1 MGEERGRAAPGSL
14 RTLGAHAA
22 PVAERA
28 WRRLSVAARPFPDFV
43 IVGAQRGGTT
53 SLYDWLSGHP
63 AVAPASRKEVHY
75 FDLHYGRGPRWYR
88 AHFPVRRPGLVTG
101 EATPYLLFHPLAP
114 ERVARDLPA
123 RTRFV
128 VVLRDPVQ
136 RAVSHYWHERR
147 LGAET
152 EPLAKALALE
162 EGRLAG
168 SAERVLRGEPSYAHL
183 HFAYAARG
191 RYAEQLRR
199 WYAHVEQDRILV
211 VESEQLFR
219 DPAAPGRV
227 ARWLG
232 LADHAAPFPTLNDAR
247 RADDTDASV
256 LASLRSYFA
265 PYNEELFAL
274 LGTRLWEGDA
284 SGG

>member
-1 MGEERGRAAPGSL
+1 MGQQRAVPGPL

-22 PVAERA
+22 PIADRA
-28 WRRLSVAARPFPDFV
+28 WRRISVAARPFPDFV

-88 AHFPVRRPGLVTG
+88 AHFPIRRPGMVTG

-114 ERVARDLPA
+114 EHVARDLPA
-123 RTRFV
+123 PTRFV
-128 VVLRDPVQ
+128 VVLRDPVE

-168 SAERVLRGEPSYAHL
+168 SAERVRRGEPSYAHL

-191 RYAEQLRR
+191 RYAEQLTR
-199 WYAHVEQDRILV
+199 WYGHVEKDRILV
-211 VESEQLFR
+211 VESEQLFGDR
-219 DPAAPGRV
+219 AAAQRV
-227 ARWLG
+227 ATWLG
-232 LADHAAPFPTLNDAR
+232 LGAHHGAFPALNDAR
-247 RADDTDASV
+247 RGDDTDAEV
-256 LASLRSYFA
+256 LASLRDYFA

-274 LGTRLWEGDA
+274 LGTRLWEGDPV
-284 SGG
+284 SG